1 MSEAEHRA
9 GAPGEAAAAPEA
21 GAHSAGRVSPMAW
34 LLRGGVT
41 AYQWTIR
48 PVIGANCRFEPS
60 CSAYAKEA
68 LSAHG
73 AAKGSLLAARRILR
87 CNPWNEGGYDPVP
100 PCTCAVPAR
109 HARKA

>member
-1 MSEAEHRA
+1 MSARGAGGRGTDGAEGRA
-9 GAPGEAAAAPEA
+9 TL
-21 GAHSAGRVSPMAW
+21 SPMAW
-34 LLRGGVT
+34 LLHGGVT

-68 LSAHG
+68 LVTHG
-73 AAKGSLLAARRILR
+73 AARGSLLAARRILR

-100 PCTCAVPAR
+100 PCACAGPVPP
-109 HARKA
+109 ARKA